1 MSVINGVISDLEGSL
16 EVLKSLEPET
26 MTEQDI
32 KRLPYTL
39 ELIEFNRRR
48 ADYLKSNTRTK

>member
-16 EVLKSLEPET
+16 RVLKDLEPET

-32 KRLPYTL
+32 KRLPYVM

-48 ADYLKSNTRTK
+48 AHYLKSNTVVK

>member
-16 EVLKSLEPET
+16 RVLKDLEPET

-32 KRLPYTL
+32 KRLPYVL

-48 ADYLKSNTRTK
+48 ANYLKSNAIAK

>member
-1 MSVINGVISDLEGSL
+1 MSVINVVISSL
-16 EVLKSLEPET
+16 ESSLRVIKDLEPET

-32 KRLPYTL
+32 KRLPYVL

-48 ADYLKSNTRTK
+48 AHYLKFNAVVK